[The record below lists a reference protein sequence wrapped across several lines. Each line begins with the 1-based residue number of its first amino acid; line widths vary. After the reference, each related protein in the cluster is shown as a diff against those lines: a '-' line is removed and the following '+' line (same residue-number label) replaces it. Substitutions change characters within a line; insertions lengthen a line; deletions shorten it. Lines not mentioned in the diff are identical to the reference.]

1 MIVNDLISRVRS
13 LYNKGPA
20 SNDSRLST
28 RHIYSKLKSTRN
40 LLLRREADKKR
51 RMSDWNVQTIECMK
65 LELVDPNNCPCVV
78 PVGCKLL
85 KSTCELPRPLQTI
98 LGSAVTSITSLDG
111 STIFGKSNWVRK
123 RYKKGDKYTS
133 EIADYF
139 IRDEYLW
146 ITHNTLLEWVSVSA
160 IFEDPVEVELFPY
173 NGTCSCACKE
183 TDCCPYPPDLE
194 FPVDSNLVDAIV
206 QMAAQELVQLFKSI
220 PEDTTNDTSDKLIGA
235 APQPQ
240 RQPQRQ

>member
-1 MIVNDLISRVRS
+1 MTVNDLISRVRS

-28 RHIYSKLKSTRN
+28 RHIYSKLKSSRN

-51 RMSDWNVQTIECMK
+51 RMSDWNVQTIQCIK
-65 LELVDPNNCPCVV
+65 LNLVDPTDCPCVV
-78 PVGCKLL
+78 PAGCKML
-85 KSTCELPRPLQTI
+85 KTVCKIPNPLQTI
-98 LGSAVTSITSLDG
+98 LGSTISSITTLDG
-111 STIFGKSNWVRK
+111 STVFGSTNWLRK
-123 RYKKGDKYTS
+123 RYKSGDKYTS

-146 ITHNTLLEWVSVSA
+146 ITHNKRLEWVTVSA
-160 IFEDPVEVELFPY
+160 IFEDPIEVELFPY
-173 NGTCSCACKE
+173 NSDCSCGCAE

-206 QMAAQELVQLFKSI
+206 QMAAQELVQLFKAI
-220 PEDTTNDTSDKLIGA
+220 PEDTTNNASEQLTA
-235 APQPQ
+235 QPQ
-240 RQPQRQ
+240 RQPQQ

>member
-1 MIVNDLISRVRS
+1 MTVNDLISRVRS

-28 RHIYSKLKSTRN
+28 RHIYSKIKSSRN

-51 RMSDWNVQTIECMK
+51 RMSDWNIQTIECMK
-65 LELVDPNNCPCVV
+65 LALVPPNECPCIV
-78 PVGCKLL
+78 PQGCKML
-85 KSTCELPRPLQTI
+85 KTLCKVPKPLQTI
-98 LGSAVTSITSLDG
+98 LGSSISSVTTMDG
-111 STIFGKSNWVRK
+111 STLFGKTNWIRK
-123 RYKKGDKYTS
+123 RYKSGDKYTS

-146 ITHNTLLEWVSVSA
+146 ITHNKLLEWITISG
-160 IFEDPVEVELFPY
+160 IFEDPVEVELLPY
-173 NGTCSCACKE
+173 NGDCSCACKE

-206 QMAAQELVQLFKSI
+206 QMSAQELVQLFKSI
-220 PEDTTNDTSDKLIGA
+220 PEDTSNDASEKLVGTP
-235 APQPQ
+235 PQPQ
-240 RQPQRQ
+240 RQPQR